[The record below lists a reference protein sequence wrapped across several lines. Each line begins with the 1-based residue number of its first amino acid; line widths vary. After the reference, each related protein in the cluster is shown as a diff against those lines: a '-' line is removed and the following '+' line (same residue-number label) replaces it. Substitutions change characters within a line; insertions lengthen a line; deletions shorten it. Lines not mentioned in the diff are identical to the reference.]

1 MLRHITLASV
11 LALLLC
17 GCGPDVIQLSEVD
30 NGKTIACRKG
40 DQLVV
45 TLPANPSTGF
55 TWQTYRPPSSEHL
68 VLTRSAFNETAKAG
82 SRKMVG
88 IPGTYSFYYTVTGPG
103 KEGISL
109 IYSRSWESKAPSGRF
124 EVLVDAAE

>member
-1 MLRHITLASV
+1 MLKRVALASV

-30 NGKTIACRKG
+30 NGKTIACSKG
-40 DQLVV
+40 DQLVI

-55 TWQTYRPPSSEHL
+55 TWQVYRQPSSEHL
-68 VLTRSAFNETAKAG
+68 VLTRSEFNETPG
-82 SRKMVG
+82 SRNMVG
-88 IPGTYSFYYTVTGPG
+88 VPGTYSFFYTITGAG

-109 IYSRSWESKAPSGRF
+109 IYCRTWEDRAPSGRF
-124 EVLVDAAE
+124 EILVDAAE

>member
-1 MLRHITLASV
+1 MLKRVALASV

-17 GCGPDVIQLSEVD
+17 SCGPDVIQLSEVD
-30 NGKTIACRKG
+30 NGKTITCRKG

-45 TLPANPSTGF
+45 TLPANPTTGYI
-55 TWQTYRPPSSEHL
+55 WQTYRPPSGEHL
-68 VLTRSAFNETAKAG
+68 VLTRSAFNEIPQTG

-88 IPGTYSFYYTVTGPG
+88 IPGTYSFYYTVTGTG

-109 IYSRSWESKAPSGRF
+109 VYSRSWENKAPAGRF
-124 EVLVDAAE
+124 EILVDAAE

>member
-1 MLRHITLASV
+1 MLRHVALASV

-17 GCGPDVIQLSEVD
+17 SCGSDVIQLSEVD
-30 NGKTIACRKG
+30 NGKTITCRKG

-45 TLPANPSTGF
+45 TLPANPTTGYI
-55 TWQTYRPPSSEHL
+55 WQTYRPPSGEHL
-68 VLTRSAFNETAKAG
+68 VLTRSAFNEIPQTG

-88 IPGTYSFYYTVTGPG
+88 IPGTYSFYYTVTGAG

-109 IYSRSWESKAPSGRF
+109 VYSRTWENKAPAGRF
-124 EVLVDAAE
+124 EILVDAAE